1 MVTDTHNHHVFKGD
15 SQQDR
20 ICSHAQLRDRSVTVN
35 CSVFLS
41 FRSSFVPEYDIRHL
55 SIRARDGMTH
65 PGHEG
70 DCLLMLSLGKRRG
83 VSERQLHGISVKDPE
98 SRKRDTPVLGAVA
111 GVLN

>member
-1 MVTDTHNHHVFKGD
+1 MVTGTHNHHAFKGD
-15 SQQDR
+15 SQQGR

-41 FRSSFVPEYDIRHL
+41 FWSSLVPEYDIRHL

-65 PGHEG
+65 PGNEG
-70 DCLLMLSLGKRRG
+70 DCLLVLSLGTRQG
-83 VSERQLHGISVKDPE
+83 VSERQIHGISAKDPE